1 MSKPEFM
8 TNEQK
13 MQAFEAITLK
23 DLIEW
28 LDGCILWVD
37 NSQKTHDG
45 QGFTSRWV
53 HNPHYMRFDKT
64 RFERVYMAPSQRW
77 VDPAK
82 PLMEQIVSKSGAWM
96 IKERFSKTRV
106 KRCHTKDQMMKTMYN
121 LCHTILH
128 FKTSEYDCMI
138 IHKMVSKDPLAFSKN
153 RFPEF
158 QSVIHRISELEKELG
173 KLKTKE
179 RELRRQMTV
188 HQDLFPELY
197 K

>member
-1 MSKPEFM
+1 MGKHEFT

-37 NSQKTHDG
+37 NSQKTHDS
-45 QGFTSRWV
+45 QGFTSQYV
-53 HNPHYMRFDKT
+53 HHWRYERFNKT
-64 RFERVYMAPSQRW
+64 KFEQVYMAPSTRW
-77 VDPAK
+77 VDPTK
-82 PLMEQIVSKSGAWM
+82 PLMEQIVGKSGAWRVQ
-96 IKERFSKTRV
+96 ERFSKTRV
-106 KRCHTKDQMMKTMYN
+106 KRCHTKDQMMKTMFN

-128 FKTSEYDCMI
+128 FKTGECDYMI
-138 IHKMVSKDPLAFSKN
+138 IHKLVSRDPLAFSKN
-153 RFPEF
+153 RFLEF
-158 QSVIHRISELEKELG
+158 QSVMLRISELEKELR

-179 RELRRQMTV
+179 GELRRQMKV
-188 HQDLFPELY
+188 HDDLY

>member
-1 MSKPEFM
+1 MGKYEFT

-37 NSQKTHDG
+37 NSQKTHDS
-45 QGFTSRWV
+45 QGFTSKYV
-53 HNPHYMRFDKT
+53 HNPRYMRFDKT
-64 RFERVYMAPSQRW
+64 RFEQVYMAPSTRY
-77 VDPAK
+77 VDPTK
-82 PLMEQIVSKSGAWM
+82 PLMEQIVGKSGAWM
-96 IKERFSKTRV
+96 IRERFSKTRV
-106 KRCHTKDQMMKTMYN
+106 KKCHTKDQMMKTMFT
-121 LCHTILH
+121 LCHSILH
-128 FKTSEYDCMI
+128 FKTGGYDYMI
-138 IHKMVSKDPLAFSKN
+138 IHKVVSRDPLAFSKN

-158 QSVIHRISELEKELG
+158 QSVILRISELEKELR

-179 RELRRQMTV
+179 SEIRRQMRV
-188 HQDLFPELY
+188 HQDLFPDLY